1 MWVLKKKIRK
11 KISIDFVR
19 LIIILKLLLVFS
31 FITFRSVTFYLMW
44 VFTMKTFII
53 FECIT
58 WFFSFLC
65 QNSCPKGLLRKGMVY
80 LSLRVQ
86 TLMAGKSWQQEGK
99 EGGHMTSRVRK
110 QRERAKPLSNS
121 LLSWIQSKTA
131 DYRIQWPIY
140 MENLPFS
147 LKSF

>member
-1 MWVLKKKIRK
+1 MWVLKRIRK
-11 KISIDFVR
+11 NVSIDFVH

-65 QNSCPKGLLRKGMVY
+65 QNSWPEGLLRKGMVY

-86 TLMAGKSWQQEGK
+86 TLMEGTSWQQEGK
-99 EGGHMTSRVRK
+99 EGGHMASRVRK

-121 LLSWIQSKTA
+121 LFILNSVQ
-131 DYRIQWPIY
+131 DGR
-140 MENLPFS
+140 L
-147 LKSF
+147 